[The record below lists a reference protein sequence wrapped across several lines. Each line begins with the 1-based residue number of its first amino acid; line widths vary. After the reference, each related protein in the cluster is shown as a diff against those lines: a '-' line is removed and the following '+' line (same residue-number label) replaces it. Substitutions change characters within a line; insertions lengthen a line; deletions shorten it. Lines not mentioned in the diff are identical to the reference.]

1 MRTKVRARLRAAV
14 GIGVLLGLCGLPG
27 CSGDGAA
34 SLPESKAKR
43 DEVQKAREIVPG
55 SNLTPNPKF
64 KNR

>member
-1 MRTKVRARLRAAV
+1 M